1 MTLPKKPA
9 FLLCILGIGL
19 AAPGDQATI
28 RSGVSLVTIPVHVTT
43 EQGFSL
49 TNLAREDF
57 QLFEDNT
64 PQKIVSFSKQD
75 APLSVGFLLDASG
88 SMRNRMR
95 TASESAV
102 AFCKTANRD
111 DEFFLIHFNE
121 RPRLDIPFTS
131 DPGEILRQVARVKAF
146 GRTSLLDAIS
156 LALVEMK
163 NARNSRKAIVI
174 LSDGGDNRSRHT
186 AGQIRLAMSETDVQ
200 LYAMGIFDG
209 ALEEVS
215 HPREEQNGPE
225 LLSALAAM
233 TGGRHYPVSSFA
245 DLTPISERIGLE
257 LRNEYVLGY
266 VSTNPEL
273 DGKYRRVQLKIK
285 SPLPALRTEY
295 RRGYYAPKQ

>member
-1 MTLPKKPA
+1 MILPKKSLF
-9 FLLCILGIGL
+9 FLWILGPGL
-19 AAPGDQATI
+19 ALASDQTTI

-43 EQGFSL
+43 ERGLSL
-49 TNLAREDF
+49 TNLERDDF
-57 QLFEDNT
+57 QLFEDNA
-64 PQKIVSFSKQD
+64 PQRIVTFSKQD

-88 SMRNRMR
+88 SMRNRMK

-102 AFCKTANRD
+102 AFCKTANPQ

-121 RPRLDIPFTS
+121 RARLDIPFTN
-131 DPGEILRQVARVKAF
+131 DPGEILRQVTRVRAF

-156 LALVEMK
+156 LALAEMK
-163 NARNSRKAIVI
+163 NAKNSRKALVI

-186 AGQIRLAMSETDVQ
+186 AGQIRLAMAETDVQ
-200 LYAMGIFDG
+200 LYAMGIYDG
-209 ALEEVS
+209 ALEEIT
-215 HPREEQNGPE
+215 HTREEQNGPE

-245 DLTPISERIGLE
+245 DLAPISERIGLE

-295 RRGYYAPKQ
+295 RKGYYAPKQ